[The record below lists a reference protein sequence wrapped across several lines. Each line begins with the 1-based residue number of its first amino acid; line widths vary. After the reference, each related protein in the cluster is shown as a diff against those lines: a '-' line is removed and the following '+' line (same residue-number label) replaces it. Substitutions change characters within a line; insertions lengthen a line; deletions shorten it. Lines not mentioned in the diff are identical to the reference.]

1 MVPAMSSQRVY
12 VAYTGGTI
20 GMRPSERGYAPE
32 PGYFEAA
39 LRQTPEFQLPSMPEY
54 VVHEYAPLLDSADM
68 SPDDWLRIALDIERV
83 YDEVD
88 GFVVVHGT
96 DTMAFT
102 ASALAFML
110 EGLSKPVVLT
120 GSQIPLGE
128 SRNDARNNLLAAF
141 EVAADPRLHE
151 VAIVFDELIMRGCRA
166 RKLDASGLSAFA
178 TPNAPPI
185 GRIGSRIELDA
196 SRLRPSQPGALRVQ
210 PVGQPVVGAL
220 RLFPGLRASVL
231 ENLLQ
236 PPLDGLVLGAFGVG
250 NGPIHDADF
259 LRVLRAATDRG
270 VVVVATTQ
278 CTRGRVDLTSYA
290 TGRALADAGVTGGVD
305 MTPEAALAKLH
316 YLLNKGLPVDE
327 VRAQI
332 GVDLRGELTAH

>member
-1 MVPAMSSQRVY
+1 MSTRRVY

-20 GMRPSERGYAPE
+20 GMRPTDRGYAPE
-32 PGYFEAA
+32 PGFFEAR
-39 LRQTPEFQLPSMPEY
+39 LREAPEFRTASIPEFE
-54 VVHEYAPLLDSADM
+54 VQEYDPLLDSADM
-68 SPDDWLRIALDIERV
+68 SPDDWLRIAEDIERNFGS
-83 YDEVD
+83 YD

-96 DTMAFT
+96 DTMAYT

-120 GSQIPLGE
+120 GSQIPLCE
-128 SRNDARNNLLAAF
+128 TRNDARNNLLAAL
-141 EVAADPRLHE
+141 EVAADPALSE
-151 VAIVFDELIMRGCRA
+151 VVIAFDEHILRGCRA

-178 TPNAPPI
+178 SPNHPPL
-185 GRIGSRIELDA
+185 GRIGSRIELDPT
-196 SRLRPSQPGALRVQ
+196 RLRPRGVGPLRVQ

-220 RLFPGLRASVL
+220 RLFPGMRAGVL

-236 PPLDGLVLGAFGVG
+236 PPLEGLVLGAFGVG

-259 LRVLRAATDRG
+259 LRVLCEATERG

-278 CTRGRVDLTSYA
+278 CLRGRVDLSSYA
-290 TGRALADAGVTGGVD
+290 TGKALAAAGVVGGAD

-316 YLLNKGLPVDE
+316 YLLNKGLTPAE
-327 VRAQI
+327 VRAAM
-332 GVDLRGELTAH
+332 GEDLRGELSPA